1 MTLRSKLVLWYSGLL
16 GGILILFGGALYGVT
31 RWALINTIDTTLVET
46 ADVIIQNSGAY
57 VRAQFGAPTEVRM
70 RLPELDLFRAPG
82 VFVQVWEVGDHH
94 TLAGQTNNLS
104 NYVVPL
110 DENILSQLSHD
121 TAAQTQD
128 ILSDS
133 LINNGPYRVL
143 TRPFSYMSGRF
154 AVQAATSL
162 ETVNR
167 ASRGLIVII
176 AGGMGIAML
185 GSVAMAL
192 GFSRRA
198 LTPIDRVTQA
208 AARIAATDD
217 LKTRLEYD
225 GPMDE
230 IGRMNSV
237 FNQMMN
243 RLENLFHVQQ
253 RFVADV
259 SHELRTPLTAIRGN
273 LDLIKRYGADNES
286 LEAVES
292 EVERM
297 SRLVSDLLLLAR
309 ADYGGLKLDL
319 GPLDLDTTISEIYR
333 DARVLASAGNLTF
346 EIHDFQPVRIQ
357 GDSDRLKQLFLNL
370 VSNAIK
376 FTPEGGSVIINLRR
390 SYDDAVVEV
399 VDTGIGIAP
408 EDLAHVFDRFYQ
420 ADPAR
425 VRKGEGSGLGLSI
438 AKWIVEAH
446 NGRIEIASDV
456 GKGTTF
462 TVFIPHIED
471 KPVTPHRDVTRPRIG
486 IIRRP
491 NSAPT
496 PKIND
501 R

>member
-16 GGILILFGGALYGVT
+16 GGILILFGGALFGVT
-31 RWALINTIDTTLVET
+31 RWTLINTIDTTLAET
-46 ADVIIQNSGAY
+46 ADEIIQNSGAY

-82 VFVQVWEVGDHH
+82 VFVQVWELSDQH

-104 NYVVPL
+104 SYAAPL
-110 DENILSQLSHD
+110 DETILSQLAYDPKSQGSD
-121 TAAQTQD
+121 V
-128 ILSDS
+128 LSNS
-133 LINNGPYRVL
+133 LINDGAYRVL

-176 AGGMGIAML
+176 AGGMAIAML

-217 LKTRLEYD
+217 LKTRLEYV

-237 FNQMMN
+237 FNQMMD

-273 LDLIKRYGADNES
+273 LDLIKRYGADTES
-286 LEAVES
+286 LEAMES

-319 GPLDLDTTISEIYR
+319 EPLDLDTTISEIYR
-333 DARVLASAGNLTF
+333 DTRVLANARHLTF
-346 EIHDFQPVRIQ
+346 EIRDFQPVRIK
-357 GDSDRLKQLFLNL
+357 GDSDKLKQVFLNL

-399 VDTGIGIAP
+399 VDSGIGIAP
-408 EDLAHVFDRFYQ
+408 EDLAHIFDRFYQ

-446 NGRIEIASDV
+446 SGRIEVASSV

-462 TVFIPHIED
+462 TVLIPHIED
-471 KPVTPHRDVTRPRIG
+471 KPALPHRDVTRPRIS
-486 IIRRP
+486 IIRRT
-491 NSAPT
+491 NAT
-496 PKIND
+496 PDSKPND

>member
-31 RWALINTIDTTLVET
+31 RWALINTVDTTLIET
-46 ADVIIQNSGAY
+46 ADVVLQNSGAY
-57 VRAQFGAPTEVRM
+57 IRAQFGAPTEVRM

-82 VFVQVWEVGDHH
+82 VFVQVWELGDQY

-104 NYVVPL
+104 TYAAPL
-110 DENILSQLSHD
+110 DENSLSQMANESG
-121 TAAQTQD
+121 TQSGD
-128 ILSDS
+128 ILTNSP
-133 LINNGPYRVL
+133 INNGSYRVL
-143 TRPFSYMSGRF
+143 TRSFSYMSGRF

-162 ETVNR
+162 ETINK
-167 ASRGLIVII
+167 ASRELIVII
-176 AGGMGIAML
+176 AGGMAIAMI

-192 GFSRRA
+192 AFSRRA
-198 LTPIDRVTQA
+198 LTPIDHVAQA
-208 AARIAATDD
+208 ASRIAATDD

-237 FNQMMN
+237 FNRMMD

-273 LDLIKRYGADNES
+273 LDLIKRYGVDKES

-309 ADYGGLKLDL
+309 ADYGGLTLDL
-319 GPLDLDTTISEIYR
+319 EPLDLDTTISEVYR
-333 DARVLASAGNLTF
+333 DAKVLASTRNIMFA
-346 EIHDFQPVRIQ
+346 IHDFQPVRVQ
-357 GDSDRLKQLFLNL
+357 GDPDRLKQLFLNL

-376 FTPEGGSVIINLRR
+376 FTPEGGNVIVNLRR
-390 SYDDAVVEV
+390 SYDDAIVEV
-399 VDTGIGIAP
+399 IDTGIGIAP
-408 EDLAHVFDRFYQ
+408 EDLPHVFDRFYQ

-438 AKWIVEAH
+438 AKWIVDAH
-446 NGRIEIASDV
+446 NGQIEVSSDL

-462 TVFIPHIED
+462 TVLIPHIEE
-471 KPVTPHRDVTRPRIG
+471 KPKTPHSEVTRPRIN
-486 IIRRP
+486 IIRRTT
-491 NSAPT
+491 STTT
-496 PKIND
+496 PKS
-501 R
+501 